1 LTLPRIGENIPY
13 MGEPARRTDT
23 MPTFQVAHL
32 RRDGRDVIIVP
43 VDRSFGKRA
52 PAEQA
57 RIQEAFQRS
66 AAAAEMSG
74 VVVPVWEDASG
85 RMAFRAPP
93 PWHEFFKSIDM
104 VYVATALNETL
115 SLE

>member
-1 LTLPRIGENIPY
+1 
-13 MGEPARRTDT
+13 MGEAAAKGMNA
-23 MPTFQVAHL
+23 MPTFQVAHI
-32 RRDGRDVIIVP
+32 RRDGQDVIIVP
-43 VDRSFGKRA
+43 VDSSFGKRS

-66 AAAAEMSG
+66 AAAVDMPG

-93 PWHEFFKSIDM
+93 PWHEFFKSIDL
-104 VYVATALNETL
+104 VYVATALNRSL

>member
-1 LTLPRIGENIPY
+1 ME
-13 MGEPARRTDT
+13 EPATTRMDA

-32 RRDGRDVIIVP
+32 QHDGQDVIIVP
-43 VDRSFGKRA
+43 VDRSFGKRS
-52 PAEQA
+52 PSEQA

-66 AAAAEMSG
+66 AAAVDMAG
-74 VVVPVWEDASG
+74 IVVPVWEDATG

-93 PWHEFFKSIDM
+93 PWHDFFKSIDM
-104 VYVATALNETL
+104 VYVATALNRSL

>member
-1 LTLPRIGENIPY
+1 MGDAVINQ
-13 MGEPARRTDT
+13 MGEAATKRMDA

-32 RRDGRDVIIVP
+32 RRDGQDVIIVP
-43 VDRSFGKRA
+43 VDRSFGMRS

-66 AAAAEMSG
+66 AASIDMPG

-93 PWHEFFKSIDM
+93 PWHDFLKSIDM
-104 VYVATALNETL
+104 VYVATALNRSL

>member
-1 LTLPRIGENIPY
+1 ML
-13 MGEPARRTDT
+13 MGEPATKHMDA

-32 RRDGRDVIIVP
+32 RRDGQDVIIVP
-43 VDRSFGKRA
+43 VDRSFGHRS

-66 AAAAEMSG
+66 AAAAEIPG
-74 VVVPVWEDASG
+74 VVVPVWEDALG
-85 RMAFRAPP
+85 GMAFRAPP

-104 VYVATALNETL
+104 VYVATALNRKL
-115 SLE
+115 GLD

>member
-1 LTLPRIGENIPY
+1 
-13 MGEPARRTDT
+13 MGKAAAKPLDA

-32 RRDGRDVIIVP
+32 RHEGQDLIIVP
-43 VDRSFGKRA
+43 VDRAFGKRS
-52 PAEQA
+52 PNEQA

-66 AAAAEMSG
+66 AAAAEMPG
-74 VVVPVWEDASG
+74 VVVPVWEDATG

-93 PWHEFFKSIDM
+93 PWHEFLKSIDM
-104 VYVATALNETL
+104 VYVATALNRSL

>member
-1 LTLPRIGENIPY
+1 MAKSAPNS
-13 MGEPARRTDT
+13 TDA

-32 RRDGRDVIIVP
+32 HHDGQDVIIVP
-43 VDRSFGKRA
+43 VDRSFGKRS

-66 AAAAEMSG
+66 AVGADIPG

-104 VYVATALNETL
+104 VYVARALNR
-115 SLE
+115 SL

>member
-1 LTLPRIGENIPY
+1 
-13 MGEPARRTDT
+13 MGKAATTRMDA

-32 RRDGRDVIIVP
+32 QRDGQDVIIVP
-43 VDRSFGKRA
+43 VDRSFGKRS
-52 PAEQA
+52 PSEQA

-66 AAAAEMSG
+66 AAAAEMAG
-74 VVVPVWEDASG
+74 VVVPVWEDATG

-93 PWHEFFKSIDM
+93 PWHDFFKSIDM
-104 VYVATALNETL
+104 VYVATALNRSL

>member
-1 LTLPRIGENIPY
+1 
-13 MGEPARRTDT
+13 MGEPATKRTDA

-32 RRDGRDVIIVP
+32 RREGQDIVIVP
-43 VDRSFGKRA
+43 VDRSFGKRS

-66 AAAAEMSG
+66 AAAAAIPG
-74 VVVPVWEDASG
+74 VVVPVWEDAAG
-85 RMAFRAPP
+85 TMAFRAPP
-93 PWHEFFKSIDM
+93 LWHEFLKSIDM
-104 VYVATALNETL
+104 VYVATALNRSL

>member
-1 LTLPRIGENIPY
+1 
-13 MGEPARRTDT
+13 MGEAAAKRTPA
-23 MPTFQVAHL
+23 MPTFQVAQL
-32 RRDGRDVIIVP
+32 QRDGRDVIIVP
-43 VDRSFGKRA
+43 VDRSFGKRS

-66 AAAAEMSG
+66 AAAVDMVG

-93 PWHEFFKSIDM
+93 PWHDFFKSIDM
-104 VYVATALNETL
+104 VYVATALNKAL

>member
-1 LTLPRIGENIPY
+1 MD
-13 MGEPARRTDT
+13 MGEAAPKRADA

-32 RRDGRDVIIVP
+32 QRDGQHVIIVP
-43 VDRSFGKRA
+43 VDRSFGLRT
-52 PAEQA
+52 PSEQA

-66 AAAAEMSG
+66 ATALDIPG

-104 VYVATALNETL
+104 VYVATALNR
-115 SLE
+115 SLNLE

>member
-1 LTLPRIGENIPY
+1 MAEAATRP
-13 MGEPARRTDT
+13 MDA

-32 RRDGRDVIIVP
+32 RRDAQDVIIVP
-43 VDRSFGKRA
+43 VDRSFGKRS

-66 AAAAEMSG
+66 AAAADLPG
-74 VVVPVWEDASG
+74 VVVPVWEDTSG

-93 PWHEFFKSIDM
+93 PWHEFLKSIDM
-104 VYVATALNETL
+104 VYVATALNRTL

>member
-1 LTLPRIGENIPY
+1 
-13 MGEPARRTDT
+13 MGKAAAKPDA

-32 RRDGRDVIIVP
+32 RHEGQDLIIVP
-43 VDRSFGKRA
+43 VDRTFGARS
-52 PAEQA
+52 PSEQS

-66 AAAAEMSG
+66 AVAAAIPG
-74 VVVPVWEDASG
+74 IVVPVWEDSSG

-93 PWHEFFKSIDM
+93 PLHDFFKSIDM
-104 VYVATALNETL
+104 VYVATALNRSL

>member
-1 LTLPRIGENIPY
+1 
-13 MGEPARRTDT
+13 MGEAVINQMGEAATKRMDA

-32 RRDGRDVIIVP
+32 RRDGQDVIIVP
-43 VDRSFGKRA
+43 VDRSFGMRS

-66 AAAAEMSG
+66 AASIDMPG

-93 PWHEFFKSIDM
+93 PWHDFLKSIDM
-104 VYVATALNETL
+104 VYVATALNRSL

>member
-1 LTLPRIGENIPY
+1 
-13 MGEPARRTDT
+13 MGNPATKT
-23 MPTFQVAHL
+23 MDAKATFQVAHL
-32 RRDGRDVIIVP
+32 RRDGKEVIIVP
-43 VDRSFGKRA
+43 VDRSFGARA

-66 AAAAEMSG
+66 AAAVDIPG
-74 VVVPVWEDASG
+74 VVVPVWEDSSG

-93 PWHEFFKSIDM
+93 PWHEFLKSIDM
-104 VYVATALNETL
+104 VYVATALNRSL

>member
-1 LTLPRIGENIPY
+1 
-13 MGEPARRTDT
+13 MGKTAAKRTDE
-23 MPTFQVAHL
+23 MPTFQVAHM
-32 RRDGRDVIIVP
+32 RRDGQDVIIVP
-43 VDRSFGKRA
+43 VDPSFGKRS

-66 AAAAEMSG
+66 AATADIPG

-93 PWHEFFKSIDM
+93 PWHEFFKTIDM
-104 VYVATALNETL
+104 VYVATALNR
-115 SLE
+115 SLRLD

>member
-1 LTLPRIGENIPY
+1 
-13 MGEPARRTDT
+13 
-23 MPTFQVAHL
+23 
-32 RRDGRDVIIVP
+32 
-43 VDRSFGKRA
+43 
-52 PAEQA
+52 
-57 RIQEAFQRS
+57 
-66 AAAAEMSG
+66 MSG

>member
-1 LTLPRIGENIPY
+1 
-13 MGEPARRTDT
+13 MGKAATTRMDA

-32 RRDGRDVIIVP
+32 QRDGQDVIIVP
-43 VDRSFGKRA
+43 VDRSFGKRS
-52 PAEQA
+52 PSEQA

-66 AAAAEMSG
+66 AAAVDMAG
-74 VVVPVWEDASG
+74 VVVPVWEDATG

-93 PWHEFFKSIDM
+93 PWHDFFKSIDM
-104 VYVATALNETL
+104 VYVATALNRSL

>member
-1 LTLPRIGENIPY
+1 
-13 MGEPARRTDT
+13 MGEAAAKRTDA

-32 RRDGRDVIIVP
+32 QHDGRDVIIVP
-43 VDRSFGKRA
+43 VDRSFGKRS

-66 AAAAEMSG
+66 AAAADIAG
-74 VVVPVWEDASG
+74 VVVPVWEDATG

-93 PWHEFFKSIDM
+93 PWHDFLKSIDM
-104 VYVATALNETL
+104 IYVATALNRNL
-115 SLE
+115 SLVTG